1 MTKYEKNIDKW
12 YKNLKKSPL
21 TPPDYVFG
29 IVWPILYLLLLV
41 YFLLGL
47 KEQNI
52 IPLVYFI
59 IQMILNLIWTS
70 VFFKKKQINL
80 AMYMLVVILFFTIL
94 SALEMYNRNNNIIL
108 PLLLVP
114 YILWL
119 SFASYL
125 NFYIIVNN

>member
-29 IVWPILYLLLLV
+29 IVWPILYLLLLI
-41 YFLLGL
+41 YFLLAL
-47 KEQNI
+47 QEENKL
-52 IPLVYFI
+52 PLVYFM
-59 IQMILNLIWTS
+59 IQFILNILWTT

-80 AMYMLVVILFFTIL
+80 AMYMLIVILFFTIL
-94 SALEMYNRNNNIIL
+94 SGVEMYNKNNNFIL

-125 NFYIIVNN
+125 NFYIITNN

>member
-29 IVWPILYLLLLV
+29 IVWPILYLLLLI

-47 KEQNI
+47 KEKNLIPI
-52 IPLVYFI
+52 IYFM
-59 IQMILNLIWTS
+59 IQMILNILWTT

-80 AMYMLVVILFFTIL
+80 AMYMLIGILFFTIL
-94 SALEMYNRNNNIIL
+94 SGLEMYNRNNNIIL
-108 PLLLVP
+108 PLLLIP
-114 YILWL
+114 YVIWL

-125 NFYIIVNN
+125 NFYIITNN

>member
-94 SALEMYNRNNNIIL
+94 SALEMYNKNNNIIL